1 MLPNSFFK
9 YIARSLVLISAV
21 FVLPMAHAGEAPY
34 PSKPIR
40 LIVPATP
47 GAGTDVIGRVLAQKF
62 ADSWGVR
69 MVADNRPG
77 AAGTLGTAIAARAAA
92 DGYTL
97 VMGAIGSHAAAQGL
111 YPQLPYDPLRDFA
124 PVVLVAR
131 APSGLLINAT
141 LPAKSV
147 KELIA
152 LAKASPGKLAH
163 GSGLDGTPA
172 HLASEMFLHAAG
184 IKMLRVPYKGPAQA
198 MTAIAMGE
206 VNMAI
211 QGLLTAMPFV
221 QGGKVRLLAT
231 TGTRRWSEL
240 PDVPTVAE
248 AALPGFEFYLWY
260 GVLAPAGTPRAIVN
274 KLNAEIARITALP
287 DVMDLL
293 RTQGVEI
300 ATGSADEFA
309 RFLQQEVSRW
319 KKVIA
324 ETGLRGE

>member
-1 MLPNSFFK
+1 MLPNSFCK
-9 YIARSLVLISAV
+9 YIAQLLALIGAV
-21 FVLPMAHAGEAPY
+21 FALPMAHAGEAPY

-62 ADSWGVR
+62 AESWGVR

-77 AAGTLGTAIAARAAA
+77 AAGTLGTAIA
-92 DGYTL
+92 
-97 VMGAIGSHAAAQGL
+97 
-111 YPQLPYDPLRDFA
+111 
-124 PVVLVAR
+124 AR

-198 MTAIAMGE
+198 MTAIAMSE

-221 QGGKVRLLAT
+221 QGGKVRLL
-231 TGTRRWSEL
+231 
-240 PDVPTVAE
+240 V
-248 AALPGFEFYLWY
+248 
-260 GVLAPAGTPRAIVN
+260 
-274 KLNAEIARITALP
+274 
-287 DVMDLL
+287 
-293 RTQGVEI
+293 
-300 ATGSADEFA
+300 
-309 RFLQQEVSRW
+309 
-319 KKVIA
+319 
-324 ETGLRGE
+324 

>member
-1 MLPNSFFK
+1 
-9 YIARSLVLISAV
+9 
-21 FVLPMAHAGEAPY
+21 MAFAGEAPY

-47 GAGTDVIGRVLAQKF
+47 GAGTDVIARMLAQKF
-62 ADSWGVR
+62 AETWGAR

-77 AAGTLGTAIAARAAA
+77 AAGTLGTALAARAPA

-97 VMGAIGSHAAAQGL
+97 VMGAIGSHAAAPRL
-111 YPQLPYDPLRDFA
+111 YSNLPYDPIRDFA
-124 PVVLVAR
+124 PIVLVAR
-131 APSGLLINAT
+131 APSGLLVNAM

-152 LAKASPGKLAH
+152 LAKTSPGKLNH
-163 GSGLDGTPA
+163 GSGGDGTPA
-172 HLASEMFLHAAG
+172 HLASEMFLHMAG
-184 IKMLRVPYKGPAQA
+184 IRMLRVPYKGPAQA

-206 VNMAI
+206 VNLAI

-231 TGTRRWSEL
+231 TGSRRWSEL
-240 PDVPTVAE
+240 PDVPTIAE

-260 GVLAPAGTPRAIVN
+260 GVLAPAGTSRSIIAR
-274 KLNAEIARITALP
+274 LNAEIVKITALP

-293 RTQGVEI
+293 RMQGVEI
-300 ATGSADEFA
+300 ATGTADEFSN
-309 RFLQQEVSRW
+309 FLTREVGRW
-319 KKVIA
+319 GKVVA
-324 ETGLRGE
+324 ETGIRAE